1 MVWADSLPFWKT
13 THFVVSYCIIINP
26 HWRESNRRCCYRL
39 RFSDFVGVL
48 SIPFNIDVISLLS
61 GLLGDL
67 DLASG
72 RHTSAWECYVSIDL
86 RHTLYEKVTTD
97 CQAKMSKQMSVGD
110 TQTGASNPGFILK
123 RYSVSNFWSRNVLK
137 ACHKD
142 NIKTIRSLILH
153 KNRKNANKHVQYRL
167 QTSATTASSDRLN
180 NCWTHT
186 TESCFGQN
194 DQQNLGTSRPPC

>member
-97 CQAKMSKQMSVGD
+97 CQAKMFKQMSVGD

-153 KNRKNANKHVQYRL
+153 KNRKKM
-167 QTSATTASSDRLN
+167 QTNTYNIACRHQRQLLHLTGWITVG
-180 NCWTHT
+180 HI
-186 TESCFGQN
+186 
-194 DQQNLGTSRPPC
+194 QQKVVLTRMTSKI